1 MRHHQKKF
9 IASHPPAEIRRSRM
23 FLQYPCDSA
32 QDLVTSFMTI
42 AVVDILE
49 AIQVREYHPQRITV
63 ARRSSQLPLRPLLDR
78 AAVRQA
84 RERIRMAHSQE
95 QFILCVAFA
104 LQAHNAAPH
113 S

>member
-9 IASHPPAEIRRSRM
+9 IAAHPPAEIRSSRM

-32 QDLVTSFMTI
+32 QNLVTSFMTI
-42 AVVDILE
+42 AVVDVLE

-63 ARRSSQLPLRPLLDR
+63 ARLSSQLPLRPILER
-78 AAVRQA
+78 AAVLQA
-84 RERIRMAHSQE
+84 RVRTPLC
-95 QFILCVAFA
+95 QFQQSLCPAGGFPVHPT
-104 LQAHNAAPH
+104 L